1 MEVTISAYCLL
12 FLVSISDVLRVLFP
26 FCSGACGGALPDGT
40 SSENVDLAKAVG
52 LVDRAY
58 AYASAALQK
67 STGALATV
75 HRSIFP
81 SQPAPVA
88 VDALAAPFEGEA
100 TTMADYT
107 RAQTVRGSELTFQLL
122 LGHQVVGDFEKV
134 ASDLPRRPDGKT
146 ASLSGVKARASQ
158 LAATLVATFERRL
171 AKAAEIAARKGRS
184 QSESAM

>member
-1 MEVTISAYCLL
+1 MAE
-12 FLVSISDVLRVLFP
+12 
-26 FCSGACGGALPDGT
+26 
-40 SSENVDLAKAVG
+40 AVG
-52 LVDRAY
+52 FIDRVC
-58 AYASAALQK
+58 AYASTALQK

-81 SQPAPVA
+81 SQLPPVA
-88 VDALAAPFEGEA
+88 VDALAAPFEGNA

-134 ASDLPRRPDGKT
+134 ASDFPWRPDGKT

-158 LAATLVATFERRL
+158 LATTLVATFERRI
-171 AKAAEIAARKGRS
+171 AKAREMAARKGRS